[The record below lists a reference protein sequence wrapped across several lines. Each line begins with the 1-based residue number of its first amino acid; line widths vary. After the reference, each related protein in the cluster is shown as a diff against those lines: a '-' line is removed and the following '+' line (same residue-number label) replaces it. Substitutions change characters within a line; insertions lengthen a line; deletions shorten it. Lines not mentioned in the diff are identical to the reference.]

1 MKKLSISDQ
10 KPTGSTDP
18 LQGAGRQSEEDTG
31 SSFWDSEHQ
40 ELPASSVAIET
51 DKNKE
56 VLEKKQEAEEN
67 ETAANPS
74 NRLKSHSPG
83 GSLAASLLKQV
94 DEMSDS
100 QTETGNESLDLPGM
114 ENGNTNLMDSAEYQK
129 LVSGLHS
136 GKGEV
141 EVKEDE
147 EESLHSSLFSESSAV
162 KVMEQDIR
170 KSATLEGGK
179 TDNVQVLKK

>member
-1 MKKLSISDQ
+1 MKKSSIADQ
-10 KPTGSTDP
+10 KPTVSTDP
-18 LQGAGRQSEEDTG
+18 LRGAGRQSEEDTG
-31 SSFWDSEHQ
+31 SSFWDSDHE
-40 ELPASSVAIET
+40 ELPVSSVVVET
-51 DKNKE
+51 DENKE

-74 NRLKSHSPG
+74 NRPKSHSPG

-100 QTETGNESLDLPGM
+100 QTETGSESLDLPGM

-141 EVKEDE
+141 EVKGDE

-162 KVMEQDIR
+162 KVMEQEIH
-170 KSATLEGGK
+170 KSVTPEGGK
-179 TDNVQVLKK
+179 KDNVQALKK